1 VSLRDRVVPYL
12 QPIEHLLNDPA
23 ITEIMVNE
31 NGRRVFVE
39 REGRLREVPGAQI
52 DPRLLKVAIQ
62 NVARKDGR
70 DWNADEPV
78 LDIRFEDGSRI
89 SAVAPPVACDG
100 IVVTIRRFGQ
110 RYSLPQLVLVGMLSD
125 LLAAELRHALTVE
138 RSTVLISGGTGV
150 GKTTL
155 LNALASCIPSDE
167 RILVLEDTPEIHLEC
182 TNLVRFTTAKQ
193 PPVGMGDL
201 LRLSLRHR
209 PDRLIVGEVRG
220 AEAFDLLQALNTGHE
235 GSLSTLHANSA
246 DGALRRFAAMVQ
258 MSGHPIPFTT
268 VCDLIA
274 GTNCVV
280 VHLSRLD
287 GVRRV
292 VEARRVLEYDH
303 GRGWITAPV
312 YSHADD
318 RITPSAGRPAAMGV
332 LDGAKGGAE

>member
-12 QPIEHLLNDPA
+12 RPIAHLLADEH
-23 ITEIMVNE
+23 ITEIMLNS
-31 NGRRVFVE
+31 NGQRVFVE

-62 NVARKDGR
+62 NIARADGR
-70 DWNADEPV
+70 DWSADEPV
-78 LDIRFEDGSRI
+78 LDIRFDDGSRI
-89 SAVAPPVACDG
+89 SAVAPPVAADG

-110 RYSLPQLVLVGMLSD
+110 RHSLPQLVQAGMLSGI
-125 LLAAELRHALTVE
+125 LAEELRHALTVE
-138 RSTVLISGGTGV
+138 RTTILISGGTGV

-155 LNALASCIPSDE
+155 LNAVASCIPSDE
-167 RILVLEDTPEIHLEC
+167 RILILEDTPEIHIEC
-182 TNLVRFTTAKQ
+182 NNLVRFTTSKQ
-193 PPVGMGDL
+193 PAVGMGDL

-220 AEAFDLLQALNTGHE
+220 AEAWDLLQCLNTGHS
-235 GSLSTLHANSA
+235 GSASTLHASSGE
-246 DGALRRFAAMVQ
+246 GALRRFAAMVQ

-312 YSHADD
+312 YSHAGE
-318 RITPSAGRPAAMGV
+318 RITPCAGQPAAMES
-332 LDGAKGGAE
+332 LHAAKGGE